1 MKEDIFARMTEDTRA
16 LMQQMQA
23 HATPPPPDADPI
35 QLAREGYRQIIPL
48 AGAVE
53 EVEIKDYTV
62 SSATATIPLR
72 LYGPQIE
79 GSNTS
84 LLPALVYFHGG
95 GFISGGFDT
104 HDRPLRA
111 LANASGCV
119 IAAVE
124 YRLAPEFPFPAA
136 PEDCFAALQWVIQN
150 AETLGIN
157 ASKVA
162 VGGDSAGG
170 LLATVVCLM
179 CRDRKASHPV
189 AQVLVY
195 PNTDLAIDTSSW
207 HELDFLHPNR
217 SRENFVAQMAMYV
230 PDPNEREQPYASP
243 LRAPNLSGLPPVLM
257 ITAELD
263 PQRDEGEAYAQR
275 LRDAGCLVTHTRYPG
290 VLHGFFQMGGV
301 IASGRVTIAEVAAY
315 LRLRFSSVS

>member
-1 MKEDIFARMTEDTRA
+1 MREDIFARMTEDTRA

-23 HATPPPPDADPI
+23 HAAPPPLDADPI

-48 AGAVE
+48 AGSVE

-62 SSATATIPLR
+62 SSVTPVIALR
-72 LYGPQIE
+72 LYRPQLE
-79 GSNTS
+79 DSDRS

-95 GFISGGFDT
+95 GFVSGGFDT
-104 HDRPLRA
+104 HDRPLRV

-119 IAAVE
+119 IVAVE

-136 PEDCFAALQWVIQN
+136 PEDCFAALQWVNQN
-150 AETLGIN
+150 AKELLIDGFKI
-157 ASKVA
+157 A

-179 CRDRKASHPV
+179 CRDRKASSPV

-195 PNTDLAIDTSSW
+195 PNTDLAINTPSW
-207 HELDFLHPNR
+207 YELDFLHPNR
-217 SRENFVAQMAMYV
+217 SRENFVNQIALYV
-230 PDPNEREQPYASP
+230 PDPSAREQPYASP
-243 LRAPNLSGLPPVLM
+243 LRTPDVSDLPPALI

-275 LRDAGCLVTHTRYPG
+275 LRDADCLVTHTRYPG

-301 IASGRVTIAEVAAY
+301 IASGRVAIAEVATY
-315 LRLRFSSVS
+315 LRLRFSLIS